1 MASHTPAPSHAPR
14 RWSGSTPT
22 PTYRA
27 AGAVYRPR
35 RPTETPLYPVVQH
48 HLETFLAEAQEADP
62 MGWGIPT
69 WVERDFR
76 GYLRCGILAH
86 GFARVR
92 CTGCGHD
99 RLLAFSCKARGVCP
113 SCNARRMA
121 EVAAHLTDEVTPHL
135 PVRQWVLSVPKRLRP
150 FLHQTPEVASA
161 VLAIFLRALRAAL
174 RDASPGA
181 PAAVRDVQLGA
192 ISFPQRFGSSLN
204 PHYHY
209 HVLALDG
216 VVSGDVER
224 GVRFH
229 EAAALEAPDAEAL
242 ARAVQLRVLRWFVRR
257 GLLDP
262 ATAADM
268 RAWQGT
274 GGFSVDGSVR
284 IEGEDRAGLERL
296 VRYCARGPLAL
307 ERLHAPAGLDALTSP
322 EARLVY
328 RLPEPDVQGRQ
339 ELRLTPLELLERL
352 ARLVPPPRIH
362 RHRYH
367 GVLAPNARLRS
378 TVVSIG
384 RPEPDDVP
392 ADAGPPPSPH
402 PASRPVA
409 PPGLSRQ
416 AGPSGSQAAS
426 PRSRSSR
433 MLWAQLLTR
442 IYEVLP
448 LLCPVCGGEMR
459 IISFITLP
467 STVQDI
473 LLHLDLPHRPP
484 RVSPARGPPQAEFDF
499 DQSPAF
505 DLAAPEVI
513 PEYEFDQSAPHDCEA

>member
-1 MASHTPAPSHAPR
+1 
-14 RWSGSTPT
+14 
-22 PTYRA
+22 
-27 AGAVYRPR
+27 
-35 RPTETPLYPVVQH
+35 
-48 HLETFLAEAQEADP
+48 
-62 MGWGIPT
+62 MGWGVPS

-92 CTGCGHD
+92 CTDCGHD
-99 RLLAFSCKARGVCP
+99 RLLAFSCKGRGVCP

-121 EVAAHLTDEVTPHL
+121 EVAVHLTDEVLPHL

-150 FLHQTPEVASA
+150 FLHETPEVASA
-161 VLAIFLRALRAAL
+161 VLAIFLRALRSAL
-174 RDASPGA
+174 RDTSPGA

-192 ISFPQRFGSSLN
+192 ISFLQRFGGSLS

-216 VVSGDVER
+216 VVSGDVEH

-229 EAAALEAPDAEAL
+229 EATRLETPDAEAL
-242 ARAVQLRVLRWFVRR
+242 ARTVQLRVLRWFGRR
-257 GLLDP
+257 ELLDP
-262 ATAADM
+262 STVADM
-268 RAWQGT
+268 RTWRGT

-307 ERLHAPAGLDALTSP
+307 ERLHAPGGMEALTSP
-322 EARLVY
+322 DARLVY
-328 RLPEPDVQGRQ
+328 RLPEPDMHGRQ
-339 ELRLTPLELLERL
+339 ELRLTPLELLDRL

-378 TVVSIG
+378 TVVAIG
-384 RPEPDDVP
+384 RPGFDDSPVDVGAP
-392 ADAGPPPSPH
+392 SSPH
-402 PASRPVA
+402 HASHPLA
-409 PPGLSRQ
+409 PPDRSDGTGLT
-416 AGPSGSQAAS
+416 APT

-433 MLWAQLLTR
+433 MLWAQLLAR

-448 LLCPVCGGEMR
+448 LLCPACGGEMT

-467 STVQDI
+467 ATVQDI

-484 RVSPARGPPQAEFDF
+484 RVSPARGPPQAEFDL

-505 DLAAPEVI
+505 DLAAPEPI
-513 PEYEFDQSAPHDCEA
+513 PEFEFDQSSPHNREA

>member
-1 MASHTPAPSHAPR
+1 MAAPA
-14 RWSGSTPT
+14 
-22 PTYRA
+22 YRPA
-27 AGAVYRPR
+27 VAVYRPR
-35 RPTETPLYPVVQH
+35 RPTETPLYPVVLH
-48 HLETFLAEAQEADP
+48 HLETFLAETQDADP
-62 MGWGIPT
+62 MGWGVPS

-76 GYLRCGILAH
+76 SYLRCGILAH

-92 CTGCGHD
+92 CSDCGHD
-99 RLLAFSCKARGVCP
+99 RLLAFSCKGRGVCP
-113 SCNARRMA
+113 SCNTRRMA
-121 EVAAHLTDEVTPHL
+121 EVAAHLTDEVIPHL

-161 VLAIFLRALRAAL
+161 VLGIFLRALRSAL

-181 PAAVRDVQLGA
+181 PTTVRDAQLGA

-204 PHYHY
+204 AHYHY

-216 VVSGDVER
+216 VVSGDLER

-229 EAAALEAPDAEAL
+229 EATGLEARDAEAL
-242 ARAVQLRVLRWFVRR
+242 GRTVQHRVLRWFARR
-257 GLLDP
+257 GLLEP

-268 RAWQGT
+268 RTWRGT
-274 GGFSVDGSVR
+274 GGFSIDGSVR

-307 ERLHAPAGLDALTSP
+307 ERLHAPAGIGTLSSP
-322 EARLVY
+322 EARMVY
-328 RLPEPDVQGRQ
+328 RLPEPDLHGR
-339 ELRLTPLELLERL
+339 EVLRLTPLELLDRL
-352 ARLVPPPRIH
+352 ARLVPPPRVH

-367 GVLAPNARLRS
+367 GVLAPNARLRA

-384 RPEPDDVP
+384 RPLPDEFPVNAEP
-392 ADAGPPPSPH
+392 
-402 PASRPVA
+402 PASPDRASHSV
-409 PPGLSRQ
+409 
-416 AGPSGSQAAS
+416 AS
-426 PRSRSSR
+426 PGHAQKPAPTGSLAATPRTRSSR
-433 MLWAQLLTR
+433 MLWAQLLAR

-467 STVQDI
+467 STVERI

-484 RVSPARGPPQAEFDF
+484 RVSPARGPPQAELHL
-499 DQSPAF
+499 DQSPTF
-505 DLAAPEVI
+505 DLAAPEPI
-513 PEYEFDQSAPHDCEA
+513 PEWEFDQSPPDDWEV

>member
-1 MASHTPAPSHAPR
+1 
-14 RWSGSTPT
+14 
-22 PTYRA
+22 
-27 AGAVYRPR
+27 
-35 RPTETPLYPVVQH
+35 
-48 HLETFLAEAQEADP
+48 
-62 MGWGIPT
+62 
-69 WVERDFR
+69 
-76 GYLRCGILAH
+76 
-86 GFARVR
+86 
-92 CTGCGHD
+92 
-99 RLLAFSCKARGVCP
+99 
-113 SCNARRMA
+113 MA
-121 EVAAHLTDEVTPHL
+121 EVAAHLADEVIPHL

-161 VLAIFLRALRAAL
+161 VLAIFLRALRSAL
-174 RDASPGA
+174 RTASPGA
-181 PAAVRDVQLGA
+181 PAALQDAQLGA
-192 ISFPQRFGSSLN
+192 ISFPQRFGGSLN

-229 EAAALEAPDAEAL
+229 EATALVARDAEAL
-242 ARAVQLRVLRWFVRR
+242 ARTVQLRVLRWFARH

-262 ATAADM
+262 SAAADM
-268 RAWQGT
+268 RTWRGT

-284 IEGEDRAGLERL
+284 IEALDRAGLERL

-307 ERLHAPAGLDALTSP
+307 ERLHAPSGVAALSSP
-322 EARLVY
+322 DARLVY
-328 RLPEPDVQGRQ
+328 RLPEPDVHGRQ

-367 GVLAPNARLRS
+367 GVLAPNARLRA

-384 RPEPDDVP
+384 RPEPDDIRAGLESP
-392 ADAGPPPSPH
+392 LSPDHASHNPGAPPDRSDKTGPTGPP
-402 PASRPVA
+402 
-409 PPGLSRQ
+409 
-416 AGPSGSQAAS
+416 AAT

-433 MLWAQLLTR
+433 MLWAQLLAR

-467 STVQDI
+467 STVERI

-484 RVSPARGPPQAEFDF
+484 RVSPARGPPQAELHL
-499 DQSPAF
+499 DQSPTF
-505 DLAAPEVI
+505 DLAAPEPI
-513 PEYEFDQSAPHDCEA
+513 PDFEFDQSPPHEWDA

>member
-1 MASHTPAPSHAPR
+1 MPDHLTDR
-14 RWSGSTPT
+14 LRC
-22 PTYRA
+22 
-27 AGAVYRPR
+27 
-35 RPTETPLYPVVQH
+35 
-48 HLETFLAEAQEADP
+48 LETFLAQAQEADP
-62 MGWGIPT
+62 MDWGVPS

-86 GFARVR
+86 GFARLR
-92 CTGCGHD
+92 CTDCGHD
-99 RLLAFSCKARGVCP
+99 RLLSFSCKGRGVCP

-121 EVAAHLTDEVTPHL
+121 EVAAHLTDEVIPHL

-161 VLAIFLRALRAAL
+161 VLAIFLRALRSAL

-181 PAAVRDVQLGA
+181 PAALRDVQFGA
-192 ISFPQRFGSSLN
+192 ISCPQRFGSSLN

-216 VVSGDVER
+216 VICGDVEH

-229 EAAALEAPDAEAL
+229 EATGLEARDAETL
-242 ARAVQLRVLRWFVRR
+242 ARTVQLRVLRWFARHE
-257 GLLDP
+257 LLDP
-262 ATAADM
+262 STVADM
-268 RAWQGT
+268 RTWRGT

-307 ERLHAPAGLDALTSP
+307 ERLHAPGGIEALTSP

-328 RLPEPDVQGRQ
+328 RLPEPDMHGRQ

-384 RPEPDDVP
+384 RPLPDDVP
-392 ADAGPPPSPH
+392 EEVRPPPAPDPLSH
-402 PASRPVA
+402 PVDPPVHGHRPA
-409 PPGLSRQ
+409 
-416 AGPSGSQAAS
+416 PSGTQTAMR
-426 PRSRSSR
+426 RSRSSR
-433 MLWAQLLTR
+433 ILWAQLLAR

-448 LLCPVCGGEMR
+448 LLCPACGGEMR
-459 IISFITLP
+459 IISFITVP
-467 STVQDI
+467 PTVERI

-484 RVSPARGPPQAEFDF
+484 RVSPARGPPQAELHL
-499 DQSPAF
+499 DQTPAF
-505 DLAAPEVI
+505 DLAAPEPI
-513 PEYEFDQSAPHDCEA
+513 PEFEFDQSSPHDWEA

>member
-1 MASHTPAPSHAPR
+1 MSAHAPVPFSPQTVR
-14 RWSGSTPT
+14 RWSGATAAQA
-22 PTYRA
+22 YRPS
-27 AGAVYRPR
+27 GAVYRPR

-48 HLETFLAEAQEADP
+48 HLETFLTASQDADP
-62 MGWGIPT
+62 MGWGVPT

-76 GYLRCGILAH
+76 SYLRCGILAH

-92 CTGCGHD
+92 CTDCGHD
-99 RLLAFSCKARGVCP
+99 RLLAFSCKGRGVCP

-121 EVAAHLTDEVTPHL
+121 EVAAHLTDEVIPYL

-161 VLAIFLRALRAAL
+161 VLGIFLRGLRSAL
-174 RDASPGA
+174 RDASPSA
-181 PAAVRDVQLGA
+181 PASVRDAQLGA
-192 ISFPQRFGSSLN
+192 ISFPQRFGSSIN

-216 VVSGDVER
+216 VISGDVER

-229 EAAALEAPDAEAL
+229 EATELEARDAEAL
-242 ARAVQLRVLRWFVRR
+242 ARTVQLRVLRWFARR

-262 ATAADM
+262 STAADM
-268 RAWQGT
+268 RTWRAT
-274 GGFSVDGSVR
+274 GGFSVDASVR
-284 IEGEDRAGLERL
+284 IEREDRAGLERL

-307 ERLHAPAGLDALTSP
+307 ERLSAPAGIETLSSP
-322 EARLVY
+322 DARLVY
-328 RLPEPDVQGRQ
+328 RLPEPDRHGRH
-339 ELRLTPLELLERL
+339 ELRLTPLELLDRL

-384 RPEPDDVP
+384 RPEPHESPTDAESQP
-392 ADAGPPPSPH
+392 APG
-402 PASRPVA
+402 PASHPVA
-409 PPGLSRQ
+409 PSGHSDETDPT
-416 AGPSGSQAAS
+416 GPT

-433 MLWAQLLTR
+433 RLWAQLLAR

-448 LLCPVCGGEMR
+448 LLCPACGGEMR

-467 STVQDI
+467 STVERI

-484 RVSPARGPPQAEFDF
+484 RVSPARGPPQAELHI

-505 DLAAPEVI
+505 DLAAPEPI
-513 PEYEFDQSAPHDCEA
+513 PELEFDQSLPDDWEA

>member
-1 MASHTPAPSHAPR
+1 MASHAPAPSHTAR
-14 RWSGSTPT
+14 RWSASVAA
-22 PTYRA
+22 PTYRP

-48 HLETFLAEAQEADP
+48 HLETFLAESQDADP
-62 MGWGIPT
+62 MGWGVPR

-76 GYLRCGILAH
+76 SYLRCGILAH

-92 CTGCGHD
+92 CTDCGHD
-99 RLLAFSCKARGVCP
+99 RLLAFSCKGRGVCP

-121 EVAAHLTDEVTPHL
+121 EVAAHLTDEVIPHL

-174 RDASPGA
+174 RETSPGA
-181 PAAVRDVQLGA
+181 PVALRDAQLGA

-209 HVLALDG
+209 HVLGLDG
-216 VVSGDVER
+216 VVSGDSER
-224 GVRFH
+224 GVQFH
-229 EAAALEAPDAEAL
+229 EAIGLEAQDAQAL
-242 ARAVQLRVLRWFVRR
+242 ARTVQLRVLRWFARR

-262 ATAADM
+262 STAADM
-268 RAWQGT
+268 RTWQGS

-307 ERLHAPAGLDALTSP
+307 ERLHAPAGIGALSSP
-322 EARLVY
+322 EAPLVY
-328 RLPEPDVQGRQ
+328 RLPEPDVHGRL
-339 ELRLTPLELLERL
+339 ELRLTPLALLERL

-384 RPEPDDVP
+384 RPVPDGVPGDV
-392 ADAGPPPSPH
+392 GPPPSSDH
-402 PASRPVA
+402 VRHPVA
-409 PPGLSRQ
+409 PPSPSRQ
-416 AGPSGSQAAS
+416 TGPSSTQAAT

-433 MLWAQLLTR
+433 MLWAQLLAR

-448 LLCPVCGGEMR
+448 LLCPACGGEMK

-467 STVQDI
+467 STVEHI

-484 RVSPARGPPQAEFDF
+484 RVSPARGPPQAELDL
-499 DQSPAF
+499 DQTPVF
-505 DLAAPEVI
+505 DLEAPEPI
-513 PEYEFDQSAPHDCEA
+513 PEYEFDQYPPHDWDA